1 MHVQLPDREEI
12 TLWEAV
18 TAFVYGDSRDTSS
31 GPLYPSNASETLL
44 ERLHQA
50 ARAGQVR
57 FRALKIGDNKYQEID
72 PLYFGTR
79 RELNW
84 NKNQILS
91 YGPVDEQ
98 QCKPVYDGEE
108 CGEVLGVEWYDVHLD
123 REQFASLLREMGVS
137 VEQNLDPGAPQYLDA
152 DRPTDLSSL
161 ETSGTGLAGR
171 PTSIQFV
178 LPMAQ
183 NGSMPG
189 TIRTR
194 KRNLQS
200 NLPKHL
206 KRLRQRRTIQ
216 SQIQLGTMPNSA
228 RCGAAEN
235 PEKILPY
242 QAPKIIDVS

>member
-1 MHVQLPDREEI
+1 MMHVQLPNRSEI
-12 TLWEAV
+12 TLREAV
-18 TAFVYGDSRDTSS
+18 TAFVHGESRDTSS

-57 FRALKIGDNKYQEID
+57 FRALKIGDNTYQEID

-98 QCKPVYDGEE
+98 ECKPVYDGEE
-108 CGEVLGVEWYDVHLD
+108 CDEVLGVEWYDVHLD
-123 REQFASLLREMGVS
+123 REQFASLLREMGVL
-137 VEQNLDPGAPQYLDA
+137 VQQKQDTDIEQNVDA

-171 PTSIQFV
+171 PTSVQFV

-183 NGSMPG
+183 ERLDAGDYPDSKTEFAEQLAKAFKEAAPRAHYPQPKTLMTNAEFGEMW
-189 TIRTR
+189 RRR
-194 KRNLQS
+194 KPRKDPS
-200 NLPKHL
+200 
-206 KRLRQRRTIQ
+206 
-216 SQIQLGTMPNSA
+216 
-228 RCGAAEN
+228 
-235 PEKILPY
+235 
-242 QAPKIIDVS
+242 

>member
-1 MHVQLPDREEI
+1 MMHVQLPDREEI

-18 TAFVYGDSRDTSS
+18 TAFVYGNSRDTSS

-72 PLYFGTR
+72 PLYFGTK

-98 QCKPVYDGEE
+98 QCKAVYDGEE

-183 NGSMPG
+183 ERLDAGDYPDSKTEFAEQLAEAFKKAAPKAHHPKPN
-189 TIRTR
+189 TIRNNAEFGEMWRRR
-194 KRNLQS
+194 KPRKDPSLS
-200 NLPKHL
+200 S
-206 KRLRQRRTIQ
+206 T
-216 SQIQLGTMPNSA
+216 
-228 RCGAAEN
+228 
-235 PEKILPY
+235 
-242 QAPKIIDVS
+242 